1 MNYDMLNLR
10 GVVIPTC
17 VLHMLHRDHGLGS
30 EHIARV
36 LEKKDFEQFEYIVC
50 FDHKNI
56 RDTID
61 MGPKGS
67 EQRLTLLGKFDPQRT
82 SDIIEDPYF
91 LKDEDFETTF
101 HTCVRAC
108 TAFLDSIEYDYV

>member
-1 MNYDMLNLR
+1 MLL
-10 GVVIPTC
+10 
-17 VLHMLHRDHGLGS
+17 LFHRAHGLDS

-36 LEKKDFEQFEYIVC
+36 LEKKDFKQFEYIVC

-56 RDTID
+56 RDTTD
-61 MGPKGS
+61 MGPKGI
-67 EQRLTLLGKFDPQRT
+67 EDRLTLLGTFDHQR
-82 SDIIEDPYF
+82 DGDNVIIEDPYF
-91 LKDEDFETTF
+91 LKDQDFETTF